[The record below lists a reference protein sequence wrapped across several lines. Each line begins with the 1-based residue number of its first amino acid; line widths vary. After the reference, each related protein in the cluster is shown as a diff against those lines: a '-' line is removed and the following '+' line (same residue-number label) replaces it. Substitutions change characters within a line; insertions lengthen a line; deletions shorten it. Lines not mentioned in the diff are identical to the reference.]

1 MNVQDRKSTDATRE
15 TLEASDHITATV
27 EAAMRKLVVIA
38 RVVGWAWMLML
49 VVATLKVDEGADQLI
64 VVSSMVLAT
73 IWTGVTLWAARRRRR
88 MGSAWFVT
96 TDLVVVLLVG
106 GASWAAGA
114 DNLFHGGYLIP
125 TLIVA
130 AYGTNLYGVTVVA
143 SLIALEQ
150 AAVLISWGKGPV
162 PTLSSI
168 AFIVWGLVFGWLF
181 ATIRKTDAYR
191 RATVDELTREREE
204 SARRIERLSL
214 ANRLHDSALQTLQ
227 VIEIEAGDADR
238 VRTLARRQSRELRD
252 LVESYSSNRGDSF
265 KEALTEAAC
274 DVEELFSVE
283 ISLVVR
289 IDEKMDE
296 RLEALVDATKEAMTN
311 AAKHSGTDRIDV
323 YAAIE
328 DGDARVYVRDLG
340 RGFDAEHTDLGH
352 GMEWSI
358 RGRLESVGGEARFRS
373 EVNEGTEVL
382 MIVAV
387 GKVPA

>member
-1 MNVQDRKSTDATRE
+1 
-15 TLEASDHITATV
+15 
-27 EAAMRKLVVIA
+27 MRMLVVIA

-49 VVATLKVDEGADQLI
+49 VIATLKVDDGADHLI

-73 IWTGVTLWAARRRRR
+73 VWTGVTLWAARRRRR
-88 MGSAWFVT
+88 MGSTWFVI
-96 TDLVVVLLVG
+96 TDLIVVLLVG

-130 AYGTNLYGVTVVA
+130 AYGANLYGVVLVA
-143 SLIALEQ
+143 SLIAVEQ

-191 RATVDELTREREE
+191 RDTVDELTREREE
-204 SARRIERLSL
+204 SARRMERLSL

-227 VIEIEAGDADR
+227 VIANEAEDADR
-238 VRTLARRQSRELRD
+238 VRALARRQSRELRD
-252 LVESYSSNRGDSF
+252 LVESYSSARGGMF
-265 KEALTEAAC
+265 KEALMEAAC
-274 DVEELFSVE
+274 DVEELFAVE

-289 IDEKMDE
+289 IDGKMDD
-296 RLEALVDATKEAMTN
+296 RLEALVDAAREAMTN
-311 AAKHSGTDRIDV
+311 AAKHSGTSRIDV

-328 DGDARVYVRDLG
+328 DGDAHVYVRDLG
-340 RGFDAEHTDLGH
+340 RGFDADTSDLGH
-352 GMEWSI
+352 GIERSI
-358 RGRLESVGGEARFRS
+358 RGRLESVGGEVRFQSDR
-373 EVNEGTEVL
+373 NEGTEVL
-382 MIVAV
+382 MSVSM
-387 GKVPA
+387 GKVPV